1 MTSKKGQRA
10 DYWISRVKEILKQPT
25 RLSPR
30 HRRSTTIEEVNQK
43 KYNNCYGKEQS
54 FLSVMMM
61 PYAIKNK
68 EQHQFALPHA
78 IKEAIY
84 RESHI
89 KVAYLGADI
98 ILQLIRERFY
108 WLKMEEEVRHFINHQ
123 YPCVRQK
130 KP

>member
-1 MTSKKGQRA
+1 MLRQGAKFF
-10 DYWISRVKEILKQPT
+10 ISDDDVIC
-25 RLSPR
+25 
-30 HRRSTTIEEVNQK
+30 H
-43 KYNNCYGKEQS
+43 
-54 FLSVMMM
+54 
-61 PYAIKNK
+61 KNK

-78 IKEAIY
+78 LKEAIY

-98 ILQLIRERFY
+98 TLQLIRERFY